1 MKEFGF
7 PLAAPFRSK
16 SFGNEGAHN
25 ANDPSVRPQFSLGR
39 HDGIPLR
46 ARRTK
51 DSGRRTATASQRAIA
66 QQRCC
71 KRRLAGLSDLVVLA
85 HRTDLSLRQALVFPA
100 GFDVTSL
107 LEATQGRIDS
117 AARETGDG
125 DYVEAVLVALGDC
138 FQDRR
143 GGIR

>member
-1 MKEFGF
+1 MKEFRF

-16 SFGNEGAHN
+16 SFGNEHADD
-25 ANDPSVRPQFSLGR
+25 ANDPPVRPQFSLGR

-51 DSGRRTATASQRAIA
+51 DSGRRTTTSQPAIT
-66 QQRCC
+66 QQRCR

-85 HRTDLSLRQALVFPA
+85 HRTDLSLRQAMVFPA
-100 GFDVTSL
+100 GFDVTSI
-107 LEATQGRIDS
+107 LEATQGRINS

-138 FQDRR
+138 FQHRR

>member
-16 SFGNEGAHN
+16 SFGNERADD
-25 ANDPSVRPQFSLGR
+25 ANDPPVRPQFSLGR

-51 DSGRRTATASQRAIA
+51 DSGRPPTTSQPAIA
-66 QQRCC
+66 QQRCR

-85 HRTDLSLRQALVFPA
+85 HRTDLSLGHALVFPA
-100 GFDVTSL
+100 GFDVTGI
-107 LEATQGRIDS
+107 LEAAQGGIDR
-117 AARETGDG
+117 AARETGDR

-138 FQDRR
+138 LQHRR